1 VTNVGEDAMEKS
13 QSAKEFFDKNANC
26 AQSVLMA
33 FAKDYGMEAETALRV
48 ATGFGGG
55 MGRMA
60 NVCGAVTGAYMALGL
75 ARGMRKVE
83 EQDKKTATY
92 DLVKEFTRR
101 FTEKYPGILCK
112 ELLGVDIGTPEGSKA
127 ANAAGMFKTKCP
139 AFVGDA
145 ADIVEKILSEK
156 SGK

>member
-1 VTNVGEDAMEKS
+1 MTNTGEDAMEKS
-13 QSAKEFFDKNANC
+13 QIAGEIFDKNANC

-33 FAKDYGMEAETALRV
+33 FASDYGVNDETALRV
-48 ATGFGGG
+48 ATAFGGG

-101 FTEKYPGILCK
+101 FKEKYPGILCK

-145 ADIVEKILSEK
+145 AEILAKLLAEN

>member
-1 VTNVGEDAMEKS
+1 VTNIREDVMEKS
-13 QSAKEFFDKNANC
+13 QRAREFFDKNANC

-33 FAKDYGMEAETALRV
+33 FAKDYGMDAETALRV

-55 MGRMA
+55 MGRMG
-60 NVCGAVTGAYMALGL
+60 NVCGAVTGAFMAFGL
-75 ARGMRKVE
+75 ARGMCKPE

-92 DLVKEFTRR
+92 DLVREFSRR
-101 FTEKYPGILCK
+101 FTEKYPGIACK
-112 ELLGVDIGTPEGSKA
+112 DLLGVDISTPEGSKA
-127 ANAAGMFKTKCP
+127 ADAAGMFKTKCP

-145 ADIVEKILSEK
+145 ADIVEKMLAEK